1 MLLKSKVAKLKRE
14 VRSTGLGSAKTVGII
29 YHFDLKTD
37 NLIREFARFLKEE
50 RLKVETLGYISNKE
64 LFDKA
69 KPELDYNYF
78 NKKDVNWLY
87 VPQKKECN
95 HFINTEFDILID
107 CSIRSYLPIRY
118 ITSLSKARFKA
129 GSNITYRAEACDLTI
144 DISKE
149 KTIPYLIQQL
159 KHYLSI
165 IK

>member
-69 KPELDYNYF
+69 KQELDYNYF

-87 VPQKKECN
+87 VPQKKECT